1 MRQRLYKSVQETL
14 FEEVLPNGL
23 TVRVLPKTNFNRT
36 FAAFATDYGG
46 ADRRFSL
53 GGNWIDTPAGIAHYL
68 EHKMF
73 DLPEGNAM
81 NMLAANGAQPN
92 AFTSSDM
99 TAYYFESTKRFE
111 ENLEMLLHF
120 VSTPY
125 FTEESVNKERGI
137 IGQEIGMIED
147 SPDFQVYIRLLA
159 ALYQNSPVRCSVAG
173 TVESIAEI
181 TPQMLSDCHKAF
193 YAPSN
198 MALSVVGNVNPQLVV
213 DMAEKLLPADKL
225 PKPVVDYGPEEPLT
239 PVTRYTETH
248 MAVSAPQFMIGAK
261 VQPELYGLAHMHQKH
276 VGALALQ
283 ALFGRSS
290 RFYADLYSKNILSP
304 DFDIDFDY
312 SANTATIFFAG
323 ESSQPQAVYDA
334 ILAAADEVRRN
345 GLDKTKFDRVKNAS
359 LGSLIFG
366 LEDFDGMAV
375 SLAQSA
381 FYKFNQMDTFTWQA
395 DVFPEEC
402 AQFIAENLTEER
414 LAMSVV
420 KPTVE

>member
-111 ENLEMLLHF
+111 ENLKMLLHF
-120 VSTPY
+120 V
-125 FTEESVNKERGI
+125 
-137 IGQEIGMIED
+137 
-147 SPDFQVYIRLLA
+147 
-159 ALYQNSPVRCSVAG
+159 SPVRCSVAG

-181 TPQMLSDCHKAF
+181 TPQMLYDCHKAF

-345 GLDKTKFDRVKNAS
+345 GLDKVKFDRVKNAS

-402 AQFIAENLTEER
+402 ARFIAENLTEER